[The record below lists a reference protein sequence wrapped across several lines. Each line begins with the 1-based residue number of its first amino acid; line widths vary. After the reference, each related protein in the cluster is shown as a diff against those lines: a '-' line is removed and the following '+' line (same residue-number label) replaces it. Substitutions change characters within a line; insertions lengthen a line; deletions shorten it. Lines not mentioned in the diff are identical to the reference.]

1 MLLPEIVHLPAVML
15 LVLVVITGVA
25 LPVAVPFAASIAQSS
40 VGQWAAAFGV
50 LLGTGIATWTA
61 WFGFRAS
68 RRALPTGRF
77 LGFTSRIWSIA
88 IPLAYF
94 TGIAFGIYLCVLFYV

>member
-1 MLLPEIVHLPAVML
+1 MLLPEIVHLPAVMI
-15 LVLVVITGVA
+15 LVMVVVAGVA
-25 LPVAVPFAASIAQSS
+25 LPVAVPFAATFGHGS
-40 VGQWAAAFGV
+40 VGQLATAFGV
-50 LLGTGIATWTA
+50 LIGTVVTTLTT

-77 LGFTSRIWSIA
+77 LGFSSRIWSVA

>member
-15 LVLVVITGVA
+15 LVMVVATGVA
-25 LPVAVPFAASIAQSS
+25 LPVAVPFAAGIAQAS

-50 LLGTGIATWTA
+50 LAGTVVATLTT

-68 RRALPTGRF
+68 RRALPGGRF
-77 LGFTSRIWSIA
+77 LGFSGRIWSVA

-94 TGIAFGIYLCVLFYV
+94 TGIAFGIYLCVLFYI